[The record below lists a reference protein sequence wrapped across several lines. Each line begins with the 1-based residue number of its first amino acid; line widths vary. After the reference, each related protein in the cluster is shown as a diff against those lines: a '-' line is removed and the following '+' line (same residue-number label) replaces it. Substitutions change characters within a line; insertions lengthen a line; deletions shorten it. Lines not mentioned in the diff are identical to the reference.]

1 LSRHEAAEVFV
12 QEARDLLERLEQLLL
27 DLEADPDDTEVVDA
41 VFRSL
46 HTLKGSGAMF
56 GFDRLAA
63 FVHGFESAFDQV
75 RKGAV
80 AVTRELVA
88 VSLAARDHIRRL
100 LEGDDSADGEAVLG
114 RLQAAIEAPVSVSA
128 ARRQTWRIR
137 FRLPAN
143 AMVTGANPL
152 ALLDELRDLG
162 PCTVVAQTDALPSL
176 ASFSPL
182 DCWLAWD
189 VVLTTEH
196 TQADIEQVFIFVID
210 EMDLDIE
217 AVPPAEDRWRLGDI
231 LVERNDVAQGAVEE
245 AAAAQE
251 PIGALLVQA
260 GRLSPDK
267 LAAAL
272 GEQQHV
278 RAEAQASR
286 TAATVRVPADRLDDL
301 MNRVAELVIAQ
312 SKLEQ
317 IAGDSRDPE
326 LKSVAEEIARIALD
340 LRDTTMGVRMQ
351 PIAALFGR
359 YRRLIRDLS
368 EELGK
373 EVEFVTSGEETE
385 LDKTVIE
392 RLGEPLIH
400 LIRNAI
406 DHGIEPA
413 SERLELGKPA
423 KGRIALSG
431 RHSGAEVIISIQDD
445 GRGLDPGAIR
455 ARAESKGLLAP
466 DAVVT
471 DGELFQLIFAPGF
484 STAERV
490 TSLSGRGVGMDVV
503 KRTVEELR
511 GRIELDSV
519 RGRGALMSL
528 RLPLTLAIID
538 GLLVRVGRSRYVIP
552 LAAVEEC
559 VELSREREVAS
570 QNRSFLN
577 IRNSLV
583 PYLKLRELFGMST
596 EPDPYQ
602 KIVVVSAGDQRVG
615 LVVDEVI
622 GDHQTVIKTLS
633 PLHADVPA
641 FSGATILGDGSVALI
656 LEISHLVAEGQQE
669 DAALRR
675 AS

>member
-1 LSRHEAAEVFV
+1 MSRHEAAEVFV

-27 DLEADPDDTEVVDA
+27 DLEADPGDAGLIDA
-41 VFRSL
+41 VFRAL

-56 GFDRLAA
+56 GFDRLAG

-75 RKGAV
+75 RKGAAPV
-80 AVTRELVA
+80 RRELIA
-88 VSLAARDHIRRL
+88 VSLEARDHIRRL
-100 LEGDDSADGEAVLG
+100 LEGEETDEGEAVLA
-114 RLQAAIEAPVSVSA
+114 RLQAAIEAPA
-128 ARRQTWRIR
+128 AAAAPRRQTWRIR

-143 AMVTGANPL
+143 VMVTGVNPL

-162 PCTVVAQTDALPSL
+162 PCTVTALTDGLPALEAL
-176 ASFSPL
+176 TPL
-182 DCWLAWD
+182 DCHLAWD

-196 TQADIEQVFIFVID
+196 SRDDIEQVFIFVID
-210 EMDLDIE
+210 EMELDIAE
-217 AVPPAEDRWRLGDI
+217 VPPAEERWRLGEI
-231 LVERNDVAQGAVEE
+231 LVERNDVPPAAVEA

-260 GRLSPDK
+260 GRLSPDR
-267 LAAAL
+267 LASAL

-286 TAATVRVPADRLDDL
+286 TAATVRVPADRLDDM

-312 SKLEQ
+312 SKLDQ
-317 IAGDSRDPE
+317 IADASRDLE
-326 LKSVAEEIARIALD
+326 LKSVAEEIARISLD

-351 PIAALFGR
+351 PIGALFGR
-359 YRRLIRDLS
+359 FRRLVRDLA

-406 DHGIEPA
+406 DHGVEPRD
-413 SERLELGKPA
+413 ERVELGKPA
-423 KGRIALSG
+423 RGRIALSG
-431 RHSGAEVIISIQDD
+431 RHSGAEVIISIEDD
-445 GRGLDPGAIR
+445 GRGLDPDAIR
-455 ARAESKGLLAP
+455 ARAETKGLIAP
-466 DAVVT
+466 DAVVS
-471 DGELFQLIFAPGF
+471 DAELFQLIFSPGF
-484 STAERV
+484 STADRV

-511 GRIELDSV
+511 GRIELESEL
-519 RGRGALMSL
+519 GRGSLMSL

-538 GLLVRVGRSRYVIP
+538 GLLVRVGQARYVIP

-559 VELSREREVAS
+559 VELTREREVAS

-583 PYLKLRELFGMST
+583 PFMKLRELFGVT
-596 EPDPYQ
+596 ADPDPYQ

-656 LEISHLVAEGQQE
+656 LEISHLVAQGQPDE
-669 DAALRR
+669 AALRR